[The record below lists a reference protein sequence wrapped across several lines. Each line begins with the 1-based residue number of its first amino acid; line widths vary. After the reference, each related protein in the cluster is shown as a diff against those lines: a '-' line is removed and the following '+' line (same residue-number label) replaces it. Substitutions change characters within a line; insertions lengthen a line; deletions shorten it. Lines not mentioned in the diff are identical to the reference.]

1 MENNNSNLIYNENI
15 LNLSNSQNQIFYQNY
30 TNLNPKEKKYKSIQD
45 KINELQNINLKN
57 PNRTTSLEYSINK
70 INNDMKKTIS
80 NYIEK
85 SKYLEKTLESL
96 IVLNESRKQ
105 IKENNIKKY
114 EKEFETI
121 CIEMENR
128 INEHKNFMIE
138 RINNEFINIEN
149 KLMQVIEKKK
159 EINNDIYQQIEKLK
173 NIAQVEIPRL
183 YDECNDLNCKNKN
196 NIEIMQNMLNEEIN
210 YTKTLIIINTQKIKE
225 NEDNF
230 NKEVNN
236 QMEIVNKDLD
246 NIKKSRKKN
255 EEEMLEQISNFVKKI
270 KDSMA

>member
-1 MENNNSNLIYNENI
+1 
-15 LNLSNSQNQIFYQNY
+15 
-30 TNLNPKEKKYKSIQD
+30 
-45 KINELQNINLKN
+45 
-57 PNRTTSLEYSINK
+57 
-70 INNDMKKTIS
+70 
-80 NYIEK
+80 
-85 SKYLEKTLESL
+85 
-96 IVLNESRKQ
+96 
-105 IKENNIKKY
+105 
-114 EKEFETI
+114 
-121 CIEMENR
+121 MENR
-128 INEHKNFMIE
+128 INEHINFMIE
-138 RINNEFINIEN
+138 RINNEFINIEK

-183 YDECNDLNCKNKN
+183 YDECNDLNYKNKN
-196 NIEIMQNMLNEEIN
+196 NIEIMQNMLNKEIN
-210 YTKTLIIINTQKIKE
+210 YTKNLIINNRKKIKE

-236 QMEIVNKDLD
+236 QMEIINKDLD